1 MNALRMKFNDHER
14 ARTGAEQKGTCN
26 IHFRMDLVLV
36 MFLCFFCRHRTD
48 LGEGEERRNVG
59 PGSWQRCSVLASVE
73 KVVSKRL
80 LALVL
85 AHIKWWLWK
94 SATELHYKGTLKP
107 TRTQDLDILRRE
119 GGCGAAFAA

>member
-1 MNALRMKFNDHER
+1 MRER
-14 ARTGAEQKGTCN
+14 GLAQNREGLATSTFGWTWCW
-26 IHFRMDLVLV
+26 
-36 MFLCFFCRHRTD
+36 LCFFFFLCRHRTD

-94 SATELHYKGTLKP
+94 SATELHYKGTLES
-107 TRTQDLDILRRE
+107 TRTQALDILRRE
-119 GGCGAAFAA
+119 